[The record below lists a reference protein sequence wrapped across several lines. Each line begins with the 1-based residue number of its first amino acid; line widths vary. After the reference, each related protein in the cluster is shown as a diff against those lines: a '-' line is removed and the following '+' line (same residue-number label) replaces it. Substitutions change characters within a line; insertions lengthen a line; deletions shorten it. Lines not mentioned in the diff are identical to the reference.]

1 MFYAATHG
9 FDRGSG
15 PPVFWAMSGGGGIS
29 GPPDFP
35 SMDDRELVAEAARG
49 EVKAFAAL
57 YERFAGI
64 MLATA
69 KRMLG
74 DKGGAE
80 DLVHDVFMEVWRNC
94 DNYDPSRATV
104 RTWILVRLR
113 SRALDRLRSAS
124 VRREVTTDDV
134 APTRPAPASED
145 PSLAPDRAA
154 VVQALAALPEDQ
166 RTVIELSYFH
176 GLSSSEIAERMGS
189 PLGTVKSRT
198 AAGLAKIRSAMQIG
212 VNGR

>member
-1 MFYAATHG
+1 MYFMSTQG
-9 FDRGSG
+9 FDPTSRR
-15 PPVFWAMSGGGGIS
+15 PVRWSVSGGDGS
-29 GPPDFP
+29 GPPDF
-35 SMDDRELVAEAARG
+35 SSLDDRALVAEAARG

-57 YERFAGI
+57 YDRFAGI

-74 DKGGAE
+74 DRGGAE
-80 DLVHDVFMEVWRNC
+80 DLMHDVFMEVWRNV

-113 SRALDRLRSAS
+113 SRALDRLRSAT

-134 APTRPAPASED
+134 APREAAPVAED

-154 VVQALAALPEDQ
+154 VVAALRNLPDEQ
-166 RTVIELSYFH
+166 RMVIELSYFQ
-176 GLSSSEIAERMGS
+176 GLTSSEIAERMGS
-189 PLGTVKSRT
+189 PLGTVKSRS

-212 VNGR
+212 ATGQ

>member
-1 MFYAATHG
+1 MFFMSTQG
-9 FDRGSG
+9 FDPTSRR
-15 PPVFWAMSGGGGIS
+15 PVRWSVSGGGGS
-29 GPPDFP
+29 GPPDF
-35 SMDDRELVAEAARG
+35 SSLDDRALVAEAARG
-49 EVKAFAAL
+49 EVKAFAVL
-57 YERFAGI
+57 YDRFAGI

-74 DKGGAE
+74 DRGGAE
-80 DLVHDVFMEVWRNC
+80 DLMHDVFMEVWRNV
-94 DNYDPSRATV
+94 DNYDPTRATV

-113 SRALDRLRSAS
+113 SRALDRLRSAT

-134 APTRPAPASED
+134 TPNEAPVAED
-145 PSLAPDRAA
+145 PSLAPDRTA
-154 VVQALAALPEDQ
+154 VVAALQNLPDDQ
-166 RTVIELSYFH
+166 RMVIELSYFH

-212 VNGR
+212 ATGQ

>member
-1 MFYAATHG
+1 MSVMGG
-9 FDRGSG
+9 FDPAARR
-15 PPVFWAMSGGGGIS
+15 PVRWPVSGGGGS

-35 SMDDRELVAEAARG
+35 SLDDRALVAEAARG
-49 EVKAFAAL
+49 EVKAFGEL
-57 YERFAGI
+57 YDRFAGI

-74 DKGGAE
+74 DRGGAE
-80 DLVHDVFMEVWRNC
+80 DLVHDVFMEVWRSC
-94 DNYDPSRATV
+94 DSYDPSRATV

-113 SRALDRLRSAS
+113 SRALDRLRSAT

-134 APTRPAPASED
+134 APTEPAPATED

-154 VVQALAALPEDQ
+154 VVHALSQLPDEQ
-166 RTVIELSYFH
+166 RMVIELSYFH
-176 GLSSSEIAERMGS
+176 GLSSSEIAKRMGS

-212 VNGR
+212 VGQ

>member
-1 MFYAATHG
+1 MYFMSTQG
-9 FDRGSG
+9 FDPTSRS
-15 PPVFWAMSGGGGIS
+15 PVRWSVSGGGGS
-29 GPPDFP
+29 GPPDF
-35 SMDDRELVAEAARG
+35 SSLDDRALVAEAARG

-57 YERFAGI
+57 YDRFAGI

-74 DKGGAE
+74 DRGGAE
-80 DLVHDVFMEVWRNC
+80 DLMHDVFMEVWRNV
-94 DNYDPSRATV
+94 DNYDPTRATV

-113 SRALDRLRSAS
+113 SRALDRLRSAT

-134 APTRPAPASED
+134 TPNEAPVAED
-145 PSLAPDRAA
+145 PSLAPDRTA
-154 VVQALAALPEDQ
+154 VVAALRNLPDDQ
-166 RTVIELSYFH
+166 RMVIELSYFH

-212 VNGR
+212 ATGQ

>member
-1 MFYAATHG
+1 MLYVSTRG
-9 FDRGSG
+9 FDPGS
-15 PPVFWAMSGGGGIS
+15 PKPLFWTVSGGGGDS

-35 SMDDRELVAEAARG
+35 SLDDRALVAEAARG

-57 YERFAGI
+57 YDRFAGL

-74 DKGGAE
+74 DRGGAE
-80 DLVHDVFMEVWRNC
+80 DLVHDVFMEVWRSC
-94 DNYDPSRATV
+94 DSYDPNRATV

-113 SRALDRLRSAS
+113 SRALDRLRSAT
-124 VRREVTTDDV
+124 VRREVTSDEVTPNES
-134 APTRPAPASED
+134 APGAED

-154 VVQALAALPEDQ
+154 VVRALTELPDEQ
-166 RTVIELSYFH
+166 RIVIELSYFQ

-212 VNGR
+212 RTGQ

>member
-1 MFYAATHG
+1 MYFMSTQG
-9 FDRGSG
+9 FDPASRS
-15 PPVFWAMSGGGGIS
+15 PVRWFVSGGGGS
-29 GPPDFP
+29 GPPDF
-35 SMDDRELVAEAARG
+35 SSLDDRALVAEASRG

-57 YERFAGI
+57 YDRFAGI

-74 DKGGAE
+74 DRGGAE
-80 DLVHDVFMEVWRNC
+80 DLMHDVFMEVWRNV
-94 DNYDPSRATV
+94 DNYDPTRATV

-113 SRALDRLRSAS
+113 SRALDRLRSAT

-134 APTRPAPASED
+134 TPNEAPVAED
-145 PSLAPDRAA
+145 PSLAPDRTA
-154 VVQALAALPEDQ
+154 VVTALRNLPDDQ
-166 RTVIELSYFH
+166 RMVIELSYFH

-198 AAGLAKIRSAMQIG
+198 AAGLAKIRSAMKIG
-212 VNGR
+212 ATGQ

>member
-1 MFYAATHG
+1 MYCVSTHG
-9 FDRGSG
+9 FDPPSR
-15 PPVFWAMSGGGGIS
+15 PPVRWTVSGGGGS

-35 SMDDRELVAEAARG
+35 SLDDRALVAEAARG

-57 YERFAGI
+57 YDRFAGV
-64 MLATA
+64 MLATS

-74 DKGGAE
+74 DRGGAE

-94 DNYDPSRATV
+94 DNYDPARATV

-113 SRALDRLRSAS
+113 SRALDRLRSAT

-134 APTRPAPASED
+134 APNESAPASED

-154 VVQALAALPEDQ
+154 VVEALAQLPDEQ
-166 RTVIELSYFH
+166 RMVIELSYFH
-176 GLSSSEIAERMGS
+176 GLSSSEIAARMGS

-212 VNGR
+212 VGR

>member
-1 MFYAATHG
+1 MMFVSTHG
-9 FDRGSG
+9 FDPDSHRS
-15 PPVFWAMSGGGGIS
+15 VRWSVSGGGGS
-29 GPPDFP
+29 GPPDF
-35 SMDDRELVAEAARG
+35 SSLDDRALVAEAARG

-57 YERFAGI
+57 YDRFASI

-69 KRMLG
+69 KRMLA
-74 DKGGAE
+74 DRGGAE

-94 DNYDPSRATV
+94 DNYDPRRATV

-113 SRALDRLRSAS
+113 SRALDRLRSAT

-134 APTRPAPASED
+134 APTEPAPVTED
-145 PSLAPDRAA
+145 PALAPDRAA
-154 VVQALAALPEDQ
+154 VVKALRALPDEQ
-166 RTVIELSYFH
+166 RMVIELSYFH

-212 VNGR
+212 ASRR

>member
-1 MFYAATHG
+1 MYCVSTAG
-9 FDRGSG
+9 FDRAAG
-15 PPVFWAMSGGGGIS
+15 PPVRWAVSGNGGS

-57 YERFAGI
+57 YDRFAGI

-94 DNYDPSRATV
+94 DNYDAHRATV

-134 APTRPAPASED
+134 SPTEAAPTLED
-145 PSLAPDRAA
+145 PALAPDRAA
-154 VVQALAALPEDQ
+154 VVQALAELPDEQ
-166 RTVIELSYFH
+166 RLVIELSYFH

-212 VNGR
+212 AVR

>member
-1 MFYAATHG
+1 MYFMSTQG
-9 FDRGSG
+9 FDPTSRR
-15 PPVFWAMSGGGGIS
+15 PVRWSVSGGGGS
-29 GPPDFP
+29 GPPDF
-35 SMDDRELVAEAARG
+35 SSFDDRALVAEAARG
-49 EVKAFAAL
+49 EVNAFAAL
-57 YERFAGI
+57 YDRFAGI

-74 DKGGAE
+74 DRGGAE
-80 DLVHDVFMEVWRNC
+80 DLMHDVFMEVWRNV
-94 DNYDPSRATV
+94 DNYDPTRATV

-113 SRALDRLRSAS
+113 SRALDRLRSAT

-134 APTRPAPASED
+134 TPNEAPVAED
-145 PSLAPDRAA
+145 PSLAPDRTA
-154 VVQALAALPEDQ
+154 VVAALQNLPDDQ
-166 RTVIELSYFH
+166 RMVIELSYFH

-212 VNGR
+212 ATGQ

>member
-1 MFYAATHG
+1 MYCVSTHG
-9 FDRGSG
+9 FDPPSRG
-15 PPVFWAMSGGGGIS
+15 PVRWTVSGGGGS

-35 SMDDRELVAEAARG
+35 SLDDRALVAEAARG

-57 YERFAGI
+57 YDRFAGV

-74 DKGGAE
+74 DRGGAE

-94 DNYDPSRATV
+94 DSYDPHRATV

-113 SRALDRLRSAS
+113 SRALDRLRSAT

-134 APTRPAPASED
+134 TPNESAPVSED
-145 PSLAPDRAA
+145 PALAPDRAA
-154 VVQALAALPEDQ
+154 VVQALAQLPDEQ
-166 RTVIELSYFH
+166 RMVIELSYFH

-212 VNGR
+212 AGR